1 MIGVTPNE
9 TQQAILDWWFNTD
22 ARFALILGGERGG
35 KSWITAVMALYCLD
49 LNRHKGEYWIV
60 GPDYLQARPEF
71 TYMYEA
77 LAAKKMVVEA
87 SVSMPANIAA
97 PWSFQTVWGAHI
109 RTKSASDVQKLAS
122 FSVTGIIMAEA
133 AQHIYESYLK
143 LMGRVS
149 ETGGFLLLSGTLET
163 GLPWYEDLYKRW
175 QGENAL
181 AARSFSLPSWSNTAV
196 YPGGREDPKIKELE
210 AEYPADLFAER
221 FGAKPRKTHGLVLP
235 EFGMATHVKNLE
247 VDPKLPVELWMDPGH
262 HCYAVLFV
270 QNIGLVTHVLDR
282 VYTHGLIVH
291 DVIPLVMGNK
301 LWKFVDLHNGGVIDN
316 AGKQHQANKSQVELW
331 QEIAGLSL
339 RAQYIKLNV
348 LIETLR
354 FRLGSNN
361 PLHSPLVY
369 FNSHMTNAKSP
380 QGLAMDVLAEP
391 EMWSWPNR
399 GLNRNQA
406 MVPVDK
412 NNDAMKALGYGFI
425 DRYGKYVEKKASF
438 KAKRRAYWVN

>member
-1 MIGVTPNE
+1 MIGYEPNE
-9 TQQAILDWWFNTD
+9 VQQAILDWWWASE
-22 ARFALILGGERGG
+22 ARLALILGGERGG
-35 KSWITAVMALYCLD
+35 KSWLVALMALYCLD

-60 GPDYLQARPEF
+60 GPDYNQARPEF
-71 TYMYEA
+71 TYIYEA
-77 LAAKKMVVEA
+77 LVNKKMVVEA
-87 SVSMPANIAA
+87 SVSMPSNPASA
-97 PWSFQTVWGAHI
+97 WSFQTVWGAHI
-109 RTKSASDVQKLAS
+109 RTRSAADVQKLAS
-122 FSVTGIIMAEA
+122 FSVSGVIMAEA
-133 AQHIYESYLK
+133 AQHVYESYLK
-143 LMGRVS
+143 LLGRVS
-149 ETGGFLLLSGTLET
+149 ETGGFLLLSGTLEA
-163 GLPWYEDLYKRW
+163 GLPWYEDLFKRW

-181 AARSFSLPSWSNTAV
+181 GARSFSLPSWSNTAV
-196 YPGGREDPKIKELE
+196 YPGGREDVRIKELE
-210 AEYPADLFAER
+210 AEYPPDLFAER
-221 FGAKPRKTHGLVLP
+221 FGAEPRKTHGLVLP
-235 EFGMATHVKNLE
+235 EFAMATHVRKLE

-262 HCYAVLFV
+262 HTYAVLFV

-291 DVIPLVMGNK
+291 DVIPLVMGNP
-301 LWKFVDLHNGGVIDN
+301 LWKLVELHNGGVIDN

-399 GLNRNQA
+399 GINRNQA
-406 MVPVDK
+406 MVPTDK
-412 NNDAMKALGYGFI
+412 NNDAMKALGYGFV

-438 KAKRRAYWVN
+438 KPKRRGYWI